1 MGQMQRI
8 GSFEKL
14 FHQRRLYDFHPAER
28 WGVGAAARRGKVR
41 KMTDGFFR
49 VAAATPKIKVA
60 DCEQNK
66 NAVAA
71 LMRECEEKNVGAVV
85 FPELCLTGYTC
96 GDLFRDRALLDGAE
110 KALAQLLE
118 QTKGMNLLAFV
129 GLPVASGA
137 ELYNCAA
144 VFCGGRLLGLVT
156 KTFLPN
162 YSEFYEARHFSPGP
176 ESGEITLCGQ
186 TVPIGG
192 NLVFRCENVPGLT
205 VGAEIC
211 EDLWVPCP
219 PSQNL
224 ALAGASLL
232 FNLSASDETIGKAD
246 YRRALVTGQS
256 GRLLCAYAYAGAGA
270 GESTTDMVFAGERL
284 IAENGTL
291 LKESEPFTDGLTVA
305 DIDLQRL
312 LQERLHM
319 TTWHGGG
326 SAREVSFTLDE
337 PSFTPERKFPRL
349 PFVPDDREDL
359 AHRCEMILNIQA
371 AGLKTRL
378 AHTRMA
384 HAVVGVS
391 GGLDSTLALLVTAR
405 AFDLLGLDR
414 KGIVAVTMPGFGTT
428 KRTKGNAQRLAE
440 LLGAD
445 FRVIPVGE
453 SVSLHFRDIG
463 HDPSVRDV
471 TYENAQAR
479 ERTQVLMD
487 LANQCGG
494 LVIGTG
500 DLSELALGWATY
512 NGDHMSMY
520 GVNCSVPKTLV
531 RHLVHHAAVTGSD
544 SLRAVLEDVLATP
557 VSPELLPPE
566 NGEIAQKTENIV
578 GPYELHDFFLYY
590 MLRFGFSPSKI
601 YRMAVASFAGV
612 YDAATVKKWLREFYR
627 RFFLS
632 QFKRSALPDGPK
644 VGSVTL
650 SQRGDWRMPSDASAS
665 LWLREIDSL

>member
-1 MGQMQRI
+1 
-8 GSFEKL
+8 
-14 FHQRRLYDFHPAER
+14 
-28 WGVGAAARRGKVR
+28 
-41 KMTDGFFR
+41 MTDGFFR

-60 DCEQNK
+60 DCEQNG
-66 NAVAA
+66 NAVLE
-71 LMRECEEKNVGAVV
+71 LMKECEEKRIGAVA

-96 GDLFRDRALLDGAE
+96 GDLFRGRTLVAGAE
-110 KALAQLLE
+110 EALARLLE
-118 QTKGMNLLAFV
+118 QTKSGRLLAFV
-129 GLPVASGA
+129 GLPVAVGA

-144 VFCGGRLLGLVT
+144 AICGGKLLGLAT
-156 KTFLPN
+156 KTYLPN

-176 ESGEITLCGQ
+176 ESGEATLCGQ

-192 NLVFRCENVPGLT
+192 NLVFRCENVPGLA

-211 EDLWVPCP
+211 EDLWVPNP

-224 ALAGASLL
+224 APAGATLL
-232 FNLSASDETIGKAD
+232 FNLSASDETIGKAG

-256 GRLLCAYAYAGAGA
+256 GRLICAYVYAGAGE
-270 GESTTDMVFAGERL
+270 GESTTDMVFSGERL
-284 IAENGTL
+284 ISENGTL
-291 LKESEPFTDGLTVA
+291 LAKAEPFTDGLTVA
-305 DIDLQRL
+305 EIDLQRL
-312 LQERLHM
+312 LQERRHM
-319 TTWHGGG
+319 TTWHSGGDV
-326 SAREVSFTLDE
+326 REIPFTLDE
-337 PSFTPERKFPRL
+337 PSFVPERKFPRL
-349 PFVPDDREDL
+349 PFVPDDRNDL
-359 AHRCEMILNIQA
+359 AQRCEMILNMQA
-371 AGLKTRL
+371 VGLKTRL
-378 AHTRMA
+378 AHTRMT

-405 AFDLLGLDR
+405 AFDRLGLDR

-428 KRTKGNAQRLAE
+428 KRTKSNAQRLAE

-445 FRVIPVGE
+445 FRTIPIGE

-463 HDPSVRDV
+463 HDPAVRDV

-531 RHLVHHAAVTGSD
+531 RHLVHHAAVTGPED
-544 SLRAVLEDVLATP
+544 LRAVLEDVLSTP

-601 YRMAVASFAGV
+601 YRMAVSSFAGV
-612 YDAATVKKWLREFYR
+612 YAAATVKKWLREFYR
-627 RFFLS
+627 RFFMS

-650 SQRGDWRMPSDASAS
+650 SQRGDWRMPSDASAN